1 LKKETSMIS
10 RAWRFSF
17 VVATVLA
24 IVLFAGCGGGD
35 EPVSE
40 GAGEG
45 ATAEGGYAVD
55 GNFAEAMIDP
65 RSGSALSGMAIFTEN
80 DGTITVTLD
89 VEGAPPGIH
98 AAHLHQFGDCSSVDG
113 KSAGGHW
120 NPSSKDHGQWGHD
133 PFHLGD
139 LGNVV
144 VDEAGY
150 GSLTLTTDKWEL
162 GTGGDLDIV
171 GLGVIVHASADDFTS
186 QPSGAAGAR
195 IGCGVVVKK

>member
-1 LKKETSMIS
+1 MIA
-10 RAWRFSF
+10 RVWKISF
-17 VVATVLA
+17 VAVAVFA
-24 IVLFAGCGGGD
+24 IALFAGCGGGE

-40 GAGEG
+40 GEGGGE
-45 ATAEGGYAVD
+45 TAEGGYAVE
-55 GNFAEAMIDP
+55 GNFAEAMIDA
-65 RSGSALSGMAIFTEN
+65 RSGSELSGMAIFTEKE
-80 DGTITVTLD
+80 GTITVTLD
-89 VEGAPPGIH
+89 IEKAPPGVH
-98 AAHLHQFGDCSSVDG
+98 AAHLHQFGDCSTVDG

-120 NPSSKDHGQWGHD
+120 NPTSNDHGEWGHD

-150 GSLTLTTDKWEL
+150 GSLSLTTDKWEL

>member
-1 LKKETSMIS
+1 MIL
-10 RAWRFSF
+10 RAWRFSL
-17 VVATVLA
+17 VVAAVLA
-24 IVLFAGCGGGD
+24 ILLFAGCGGGD
-35 EPVSE
+35 ESVSE

-45 ATAEGGYAVD
+45 GGATAEGGYPVE

-65 RSGSALSGMAIFTEN
+65 RSGSELSGMAIFTES

-89 VEGAPPGIH
+89 VENAPPGIH
-98 AAHLHQFGDCSSVDG
+98 AAHLHQFGDCSAVDG

-120 NPSSKDHGQWGHD
+120 NPTSEDHGEWGHD

-150 GSLTLTTDKWEL
+150 GTLTLTTDKWEL
-162 GTGGDLDIV
+162 GTGGDLDII
-171 GLGVIVHASADDFTS
+171 GLGVIVHAAADDFTS